1 MVQIIWCLILIL
13 IFVTWQG
20 QPVGECDFNVRL
32 ACIEKEII
40 FPRHEKMKS
49 GLIDKAQEP
58 FSVRNKPFFDIY
70 TSRKVSLISV
80 VSCCGTGGDK
90 TVVGIG
96 FPSAF
101 LLCLP
106 VSSSANQMFSNCSG
120 LIGNLGYYG
129 KWIFYYFITYFRLL
143 ENSFWRYQL
152 IWSTR

>member
-1 MVQIIWCLILIL
+1 MILIL
-13 IFVTWQG
+13 FFVTWQG
-20 QPVGECDFNVRL
+20 QPVGDCDFNVRL

-80 VSCCGTGGDK
+80 ISCFGTQASK

-96 FPSAF
+96 FPSVF
-101 LLCLP
+101 LLYLQWIPLLTKC
-106 VSSSANQMFSNCSG
+106 SAIVVGWLAAWNILKSG
-120 LIGNLGYYG
+120 GFFILWLITG
-129 KWIFYYFITYFRLL
+129 F
-143 ENSFWRYQL
+143 
-152 IWSTR
+152 

>member
-1 MVQIIWCLILIL
+1 MILIL
-13 IFVTWQG
+13 IFVIWQG
-20 QPVGECDFNVRL
+20 QPVGDCDFNVRL

-70 TSRKVSLISV
+70 TSRKVSLISIV
-80 VSCCGTGGDK
+80 LCCGTGGCI

-106 VSSSANQMFSNCSG
+106 VSSFANQMFSNCCGVNWQLGIILKSG
-120 LIGNLGYYG
+120 VF
-129 KWIFYYFITYFRLL
+129 WFYYLSQAFRK
-143 ENSFWRYQL
+143 
-152 IWSTR
+152 